1 MFGFDARFGFGVA
14 GFCWSSEIAIG
25 SDFAG
30 FLLVIYG
37 FCFGSGGW
45 WVMGNEIRQ

>member
-1 MFGFDARFGFGVA
+1 MFGSGVA
-14 GFCWSSEIAIG
+14 GFCWSSEIVVG

-30 FLLVIYG
+30 FLLVICG

-45 WVMGNEIRQ
+45 WVMGSEIRQ